1 MPYVRLSELSKP
13 KKDRLKADLLERMDA
28 YNMTNAQMAEAM
40 EISRSTFQ
48 RLMKTHTDEWTISQI
63 TLAFRAVKTRISVNT
78 L

>member
-1 MPYVRLSELSKP
+1 MPYVKLSELSNP

-40 EISRSTFQ
+40 QISRSTFQ
-48 RLMKTHTDEWTISQI
+48 RLMKAHTDEWTLEQI